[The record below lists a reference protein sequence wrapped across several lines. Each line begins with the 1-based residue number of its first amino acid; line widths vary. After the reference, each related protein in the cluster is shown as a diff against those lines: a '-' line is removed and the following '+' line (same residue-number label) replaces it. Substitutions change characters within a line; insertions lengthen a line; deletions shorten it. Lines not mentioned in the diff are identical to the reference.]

1 MAEGSMRRLLIIG
14 CLVGLGWLAWRLWGK
29 LADVP
34 QAATLSDRDAF
45 EGDEP
50 RGSTETAGDWD
61 KPAPA
66 TVSEPHRS
74 IENAAVPQAAAEPQ
88 QSSDRPPVS
97 WSDEEQ
103 LLAALARVR
112 NEIVE
117 KVERRPLFLMAEERG
132 VPLFRLLVMSKP
144 ELLEAILEA
153 ERVPPPDVLPSAET
167 IVQLRELALEVF
179 RRNDEIAAEEGA
191 AAGALDSGEQL
202 MARLAQIRAEL
213 VEELVAEPASEP
225 VLAYQPPDAGTCDD
239 AVLDPARDDG
249 EQLMVELAQIRAD
262 LPERVERRPLFVMAE
277 QRGVPYFHLFSKTK
291 QELFEAVLE
300 AEGLPPH
307 DVHPSP
313 ESAARIREIVAEALR
328 RHAAEEAARPADD
341 KTA

>member
-1 MAEGSMRRLLIIG
+1 MS
-14 CLVGLGWLAWRLWGK
+14 GLGWLAWLLWGK
-29 LADVP
+29 PAAVP

-50 RGSTETAGDWD
+50 RGSSETADDWD

-66 TVSEPHRS
+66 TVPEPRVS
-74 IENAAVPQAAAEPQ
+74 IEDAAVPQAAAEPQ
-88 QSSDRPPVS
+88 QRSDRPPVS

-103 LLAALARVR
+103 LLAELALVR

-117 KVERRPLFLMAEERG
+117 KVERRPLFVIAEERG

-167 IVQLRELALEVF
+167 VVQLRELALEVF

-202 MARLAQIRAEL
+202 VARLAQIRAEL
-213 VEELVAEPASEP
+213 VEERLVAEPMSEP
-225 VLAYQPPDAGTCDD
+225 DRKLAYQPPDAGTRDD
-239 AVLDPARDDG
+239 AVLDPASDDG
-249 EQLMVELAQIRAD
+249 EQLMVELAQIRAE

-277 QRGVPYFHLFSKTK
+277 QRGVPYFRLFSKSK

-328 RHAAEEAARPADD
+328 RHEQIAAEEAARPADD